1 MDLRF
6 QETAASK
13 GRRKQERVLH
23 DGNQR
28 GETIMNRIKG
38 MAVGSV
44 VFLLVLAASSLPA
57 QQDELDIDGLSIDHS
72 ALREYSW
79 SMRTAV
85 TDQDKEASVKVDKM
99 RYDLDGNLQV
109 TPLGGSGQ
117 LSPERQQFIEELIQ
131 FALEYAQPD
140 AQKFVAFVARADQWE
155 GRGKNLG
162 ITRIEGEDFLYIGD
176 SVQIN
181 ARNGS
186 MDKGRFTSSL
196 DGAYVVVEAD
206 YRTLPEEG
214 PRYVARLTAKVPSE
228 ALELTIENFDYI
240 RNAPV
245 AAGDIL
251 TLSDGTELLIRLLQP
266 LSSAE
271 QEAGQAFEGT
281 MDRDVMVQGQ
291 RVITRGSIVK
301 GVVVSAEGSGR
312 VSGRAKMSLK
322 LTQVQSG
329 GRNYNIET
337 NTLAM
342 EAEGTTKRDAG
353 RIAGAA
359 ALGTIIGAI
368 AGGGSGA
375 ATGAVIGGG
384 AGVGGTVLTKGKEVD
399 LDTETLLSFKLMRPV
414 KIYR

>member
-1 MDLRF
+1 MNGK
-6 QETAASK
+6 K
-13 GRRKQERVLH
+13 GRA
-23 DGNQR
+23 
-28 GETIMNRIKG
+28 I
-38 MAVGSV
+38 GSF
-44 VFLLVLAASSLPA
+44 VFLLVLAAASLPA
-57 QQDELDIDGLSIDHS
+57 QQDEGIIGGFSVDQS
-72 ALREYSW
+72 ALRQYSW

-85 TDQDKEASVKVDKM
+85 AVQDEQASVKVDKM
-99 RYDLDGNLQV
+99 RYDLDGKLQV

-117 LSPERQQFIEELIQ
+117 LSSERQQLVDDLIH

-140 AQKFVAFVARADQWE
+140 PQKFAAFVARADQWE
-155 GRGKNLG
+155 GRGAKAG
-162 ITRIEGEDFLYIGD
+162 ITRIEGADFLQLDD

-186 MDKGRFTSSL
+186 IDKGKFISSL
-196 DGAYVVVEAD
+196 DGAHVIVEAD
-206 YRTLPEEG
+206 YRTLPENG
-214 PRYVARLTAKVPSE
+214 PRYVARLTARVPSE

-245 AAGDIL
+245 AAGDAL
-251 TLSDGTELLIRLLQP
+251 TLPEGTEILIRLLQP

-271 QEAGQAFEGT
+271 NEAGQTFEAT
-281 MDRDVMVQGQ
+281 MDRDVMIQS
-291 RVITRGSIVK
+291 RSVITRGSIVK

-322 LTQVQSG
+322 LTQVQAG
-329 GRNYNIET
+329 GRNYSIET

-384 AGVGGTVLTKGKEVD
+384 AGVGGTVLTKGKEVE
-399 LDTETLLSFKLMRPV
+399 LDTETLLSFKLMGPV
-414 KIYR
+414 QIYR

>member
-1 MDLRF
+1 
-6 QETAASK
+6 
-13 GRRKQERVLH
+13 
-23 DGNQR
+23 
-28 GETIMNRIKG
+28 MNRIKG
-38 MAVGSV
+38 IAIGSV
-44 VFLLVLAASSLPA
+44 VFLLVFAASSLPA

-85 TDQDKEASVKVDKM
+85 TDQDKEARIKVDKM
-99 RYDLDGNLQV
+99 RYDLDGKLQV

-117 LSPERQQFIEELIQ
+117 LSPERQQFIDELMQ
-131 FALEYAQPD
+131 LALEYAQPD
-140 AQKFVAFVARADQWE
+140 AQKFIAFVARADQWE

-181 ARNGS
+181 ARNNS
-186 MDKGRFTSSL
+186 MDKGRFASSL
-196 DGAYVVVEAD
+196 DGAYVVIEAD
-206 YRTLPEEG
+206 YRTLPENG
-214 PRYVARLTAKVPSE
+214 PRYVARLTATVPSKD
-228 ALELTIENFDYI
+228 LELTIENFDYI

-245 AAGDIL
+245 AAGDVL
-251 TLSDGTELLIRLLQP
+251 TLSEETELFIRLLQP
-266 LSSAE
+266 LSSAK
-271 QEAGQAFEGT
+271 QEAGQAFEAT
-281 MDRDVMVQGQ
+281 LDRDVVVQGQ
-291 RVITRGSIVK
+291 RVLTRGSIVN

-312 VSGRAKMSLK
+312 VSGRANMSLK

-342 EAEGTTKRDAG
+342 EAEGTVKRDAG

-384 AGVGGTVLTKGKEVD
+384 AGVGGTVLTKGKEVE

>member
-1 MDLRF
+1 
-6 QETAASK
+6 
-13 GRRKQERVLH
+13 
-23 DGNQR
+23 
-28 GETIMNRIKG
+28 MNRIKG
-38 MAVGSV
+38 MAIGSV
-44 VFLLVLAASSLPA
+44 IFLLVFTASSLPA

-85 TDQDKEASVKVDKM
+85 TDQDKEAKVKVDKM

-117 LSPERQQFIEELIQ
+117 LSPERQQFTDELMQ
-131 FALEYAQPD
+131 LALEYAQPD
-140 AQKFVAFVARADQWE
+140 AQKFIAFVARADQWE

-181 ARNGS
+181 ARNNS

-196 DGAYVVVEAD
+196 DGAYVVIEAE
-206 YRTLPEEG
+206 YRKLPEDG
-214 PRYVARLTAKVPSE
+214 PRYVARLTAAVPSE

-245 AAGDIL
+245 AAGDVL
-251 TLSDGTELLIRLLQP
+251 TLSEETELFIRLLQP

-271 QEAGQAFEGT
+271 QEAGQAFEAT
-281 MDRDVMVQGQ
+281 LDRDVVVQGQ
-291 RVITRGSIVK
+291 RVLTRGSIVK

-384 AGVGGTVLTKGKEVD
+384 AGVGGTVLTKGKEVE
-399 LDTETLLSFKLMRPV
+399 LDTETLLSFRLMRPV